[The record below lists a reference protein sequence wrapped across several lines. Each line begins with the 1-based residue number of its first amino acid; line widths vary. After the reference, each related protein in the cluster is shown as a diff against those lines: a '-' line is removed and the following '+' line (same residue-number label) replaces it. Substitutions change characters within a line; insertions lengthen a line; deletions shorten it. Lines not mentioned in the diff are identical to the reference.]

1 MHLSIHFQEHFRMEA
16 FLATIMGW
24 APSFA
29 PRGWAFCGGQILAI
43 SQNTALFS
51 LLGTTY
57 GGNGQTTFALPNL
70 FSRFPIGAG
79 QGPGLSNYVLGQMA
93 GTESTTLTINNM
105 PAHNHLAGTL
115 ASQFTATTNVTST
128 TQSEPTAT
136 SILGAANFPDSST
149 GSPVNVNSYAPNNST
164 PTVSFPNP
172 VTGATALAGGTQPF
186 SIMPPY
192 LAINW
197 IIALEGI
204 YPSRS

>member
-1 MHLSIHFQEHFRMEA
+1 MEP

-24 APSFA
+24 APNFA
-29 PRGWAFCGGQILAI
+29 PRGWAFCGGQIMAI
-43 SQNTALFS
+43 AQNTALFS

-79 QGPGLSNYVLGQMA
+79 QGPGLSSYDLGQVG
-93 GTESTTLTINNM
+93 GTENTTLTINNL
-105 PAHNHLAGTL
+105 PAHTH
-115 ASQFTATTNVTST
+115 TAALTGQQKVATSSGST
-128 TQSEPTAT
+128 TLTAAAAD
-136 SILGAANFPDSST
+136 SILGAPNFLDSGSGST
-149 GSPVNVNSYAPNNST
+149 IDVNTFAAGGASPSVNLSI
-164 PTVSFPNP
+164 P
-172 VTGATALAGGTQPF
+172 VTGTIGPTGGNQPV

-204 YPSRS
+204 YPSRN